1 MKCKW
6 ENPEGRKYWVE
17 GTRKQIINGQA
28 VIIKEDVGAFE
39 RYREHMKPIEKARK
53 GRKKLVAEAIMEREL
68 GTVKFTRQGKL
79 WN

>member
-6 ENPEGRKYWVE
+6 ENAEGTKYWVE
-17 GTRKQIINGQA
+17 GKRKQIINGQA
-28 VIIKEDVGAFE
+28 MTIEEDLGQWE
-39 RYREHMKPIEKARK
+39 RYRRHMKPIERARK
-53 GRKKLVAEAIMEREL
+53 GRKKLVAEAIMERKL

>member
-6 ENPEGRKYWVE
+6 ENAEGTKYWVE
-17 GTRKQIINGQA
+17 GKRKQIINGQA
-28 VIIKEDVGAFE
+28 MTIEEDLGQWE
-39 RYREHMKPIEKARK
+39 RYRRHMKPIERARK